1 MSTFKYPVQAANGSL
16 VLSSNYVGEAII
28 SAIQTKHGERVFR
41 NRYGNSV
48 EELSVTNDLSTTLT
62 QMTEAVIDS
71 TYEYQP
77 LSLSISG
84 YIGDDGL
91 AIIDVEYED
100 DQRLQNFT
108 INLS

>member
-1 MSTFKYPVQAANGSL
+1 MATFKYPVQAANGGL
-16 VLSSNYVGEAII
+16 VLSDNYVGEAII
-28 SAIQTKHGERVFR
+28 SAIQTKQGERVFR

-48 EELSVTNDLSTTLT
+48 EELSVTNDLSSTLA

-71 TYEYQP
+71 TSEYQP

-91 AIIDVEYED
+91 TIIDVEYSD

-108 INLS
+108 INLN